1 LTTLPNTSGARH
13 DELVPIGACAT
24 IFAAL
29 GDETRLSVLTKL
41 AKGQPQSISR
51 LTSGTSLSRQAV
63 SRHLRVLEQ
72 AGIVES
78 VRVGR
83 ESRFQFL
90 PGSTA
95 DASRY
100 LKLVSQQ
107 WDDALGRLKS
117 FVESPADRQL
127 HPKPVSKSL
136 VRHSGKQR

>member
-1 LTTLPNTSGARH
+1 
-13 DELVPIGACAT
+13 
-24 IFAAL
+24 L
-29 GDETRLSVLTKL
+29 GDKTRLSVLTKL
-41 AKGQPQSISR
+41 AKGSPQSISR
-51 LTSGTSLSRQAV
+51 LTSGTRLSRQAV
-63 SRHLRVLEQ
+63 SRHLRVLEH

-100 LKLVSQQ
+100 LELVSKQ
-107 WDDALGRLKS
+107 WDDALSRLKS
-117 FVESPADRQL
+117 FVEAPPDRQQQR
-127 HPKPVSKSL
+127 KPMSRSR